1 VIGNKSK
8 CLRDARDAEI
18 CIFFTSWYIVNKLC
32 ELWTLK
38 IQTFLPATGR
48 CMLIKLALTAIRN
61 KSRYKSYAQL
71 KCVMH
76 GTTEKWRT
84 GHSESLQVNASNT
97 AVNCEFQTF
106 IPFYQQQGDLFWLL
120 LCHWQQLG
128 ITVGTKVMHS
138 WVAWCTGQQKS
149 EAGDIT
155 NFYV

>member
-18 CIFFTSWYIVNKLC
+18 CIFFTSRYIVNKFC

-38 IQTFLPATGR
+38 IQTFLSATGR

-71 KCVMH
+71 NCVMH

-84 GHSESLQVNASNT
+84 GHSEYLQVNASNM
-97 AVNCEFQTF
+97 AVNCDYQTF
-106 IPFYQQQGDLFWLL
+106 KPFYQQQGNLFWLL

-128 ITVGTKVMHS
+128 ITVVGT
-138 WVAWCTGQQKS
+138 
-149 EAGDIT
+149 
-155 NFYV
+155 